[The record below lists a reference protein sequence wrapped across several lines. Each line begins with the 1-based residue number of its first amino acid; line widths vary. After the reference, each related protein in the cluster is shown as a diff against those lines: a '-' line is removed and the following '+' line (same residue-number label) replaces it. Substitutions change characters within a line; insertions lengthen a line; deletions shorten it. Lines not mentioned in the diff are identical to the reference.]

1 MPPVHGNQKVLQKDC
16 FYETIVTNP
25 AAILGKRNSKP
36 VLLLFFLLIYDI
48 FVV

>member
-1 MPPVHGNQKVLQKDC
+1 MRPVHGNQKVLQKDY

-25 AAILGKRNSKP
+25 TAILGERNLGP
-36 VLLLFFLLIYDI
+36 VLLLFFLLIYGI